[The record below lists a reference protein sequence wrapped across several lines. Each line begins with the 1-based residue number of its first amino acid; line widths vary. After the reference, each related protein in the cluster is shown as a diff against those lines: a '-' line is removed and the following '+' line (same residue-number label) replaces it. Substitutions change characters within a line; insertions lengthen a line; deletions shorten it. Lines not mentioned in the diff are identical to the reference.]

1 MTINPALL
9 RYSSDLE
16 GPRLYPEE
24 RLILSRDSIDID
36 VDAIPGIGR
45 YVYVFIEIF
54 RALCLDYKFDQAYRC
69 AVGKYEVGYFSPA

>member
-1 MTINPALL
+1 M
-9 RYSSDLE
+9 
-16 GPRLYPEE
+16 
-24 RLILSRDSIDID
+24 SRDSIDID

-45 YVYVFIEIF
+45 YVYVFIEIC